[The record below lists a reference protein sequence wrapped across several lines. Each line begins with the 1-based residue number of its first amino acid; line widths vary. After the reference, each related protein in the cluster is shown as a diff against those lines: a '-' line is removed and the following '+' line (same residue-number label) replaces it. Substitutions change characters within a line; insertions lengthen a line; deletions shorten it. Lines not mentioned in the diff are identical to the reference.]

1 MIREISL
8 HVVNESAGDSTA
20 ETTTY
25 FDLIHSTQVTSK
37 CNSNNL
43 LGFPACVD
51 IAVLYFRVIRSP
63 MTLTNNVDFHW

>member
-43 LGFPACVD
+43 LGF
-51 IAVLYFRVIRSP
+51 FR
-63 MTLTNNVDFHW
+63 MC